1 MARNQLDRKQTIGW
15 VSTAL
20 IAVMAALRPGSAAAA
35 VDPVSDWNSVAVAA
49 FSTAGENAIVSS
61 RTLAITQV
69 AIHDALN
76 AIDSRY
82 ERYAFTGSAPFGAS
96 VDAAIAAAAR
106 DAIVG
111 AISVGALPFP
121 GFGTPANQALA
132 VAQVDATY
140 AAALAVI
147 PDGPSKSDGIAIGQ
161 AAAAAILALRSTD
174 HATTLV
180 TYTPGTEPGDWQ
192 PTPNPVPFD
201 PPAPAD
207 LLPAVLPGW
216 GQVTPFVLRQSAQF
230 EPDGPPRLSGN
241 RYARDYN
248 EVKDIGEKNSLTRTA
263 EQTSIARFW
272 YEGSPSGWSRI
283 ARVVA
288 ESEGLDSWDTAR
300 LLALVNLAM
309 ADGFIAGFETKYD
322 QNFWRP
328 VTAIR
333 AGDTD
338 GNDATT
344 ADPLWSTLLNTPAI
358 PDYTS
363 THSVLGGAASAVL
376 RRFFRDDEVTF
387 TVTSGAPFAGLTRSF
402 ASFSQAAAENG
413 ESRIYAGI
421 HFRSAVEDGIE
432 QGKNIGGFVS
442 RHALRPLDRGRRE
455 DEDRQRSPRRSG
467 ERR

>member
-1 MARNQLDRKQTIGW
+1 MDRRPTVRW
-15 VSTAL
+15 VWITL
-20 IAVMAALRPGSAAAA
+20 IASVALFWSVSAAAV
-35 VDPVSDWNSVAVAA
+35 VDPASGWNSAAVQAVV
-49 FSTAGENAIVSS
+49 TAGENGPVSS
-61 RTLAITQV
+61 RTLAIVQV

-82 ERYAFTGSAPFGAS
+82 ERYAFTGDAPIGTS

-111 AISVGALPFP
+111 AVAVGAFP

-140 AAALAVI
+140 AAALAGI
-147 PDGPSKSDGIAIGQ
+147 ADGAPKSDGIVIGQ

-180 TYTPGTEPGDWQ
+180 PYTPGTEPGDWQ

-207 LLPAVLPGW
+207 LLPAGVPGW
-216 GQVTPFVLRQSAQF
+216 GQVTPFVLHRSDQYG
-230 EPDGPPRLSGN
+230 PDGPPRLSKK

-248 EVKDIGEKNSLTRTA
+248 EVKAIGEKNSLTRTA

-272 YEGSPSGWSRI
+272 YEGSPAGWSRI

-288 ESEGLDSWDTAR
+288 ESQGLDTWGTAR

-309 ADGFIAGFETKYD
+309 ADGFISGFETKYHF
-322 QNFWRP
+322 NFWRP

-338 GNDATT
+338 GNDETVE
-344 ADPLWSTLLNTPAI
+344 DPTWSTLLNTPAI

-363 THSVLGGAASAVL
+363 THSVLGGAAAKVL
-376 RRFFRDDEVTF
+376 GRFFHDDDVAF
-387 TVTSGAPFAGLTRSF
+387 TVTSGVPFAGLTRSF
-402 ASFSQAAAENG
+402 TSFSQAATENG

-421 HFRSAVEDGIE
+421 HFRTAVEDGIK
-432 QGKNIGGFVS
+432 QGESIGRFVFT
-442 RHALRPLDRGRRE
+442 HALRALEGDDEE
-455 DEDRQRSPRRSG
+455 DGDD
-467 ERR
+467 

>member
-1 MARNQLDRKQTIGW
+1 MARNQLDRKHTVRW

-20 IAVMAALRPGSAAAA
+20 IACVTALWTGSVAAA
-35 VDPVSDWNSVAVAA
+35 VDPVSNWNSVAVQA
-49 FSTAGENAIVSS
+49 FSTAGQNGAVSS
-61 RTLAITQV
+61 RTLAITQA

-76 AIDSRY
+76 AIESRY
-82 ERYAFTGSAPFGAS
+82 ERYTFTGNAPVGAS

-111 AISVGALPFP
+111 AISVGALPFV

-161 AAAAAILALRSTD
+161 AAAAAILAVRSTD

-180 TYTPGTEPGDWQ
+180 TYVPGTEPGDWQ

-201 PPAPAD
+201 PPAAAD

-230 EPDGPPRLSGN
+230 EPDGPPRLSGE
-241 RYARDYN
+241 RYAREYN
-248 EVKDIGEKNSLTRTA
+248 EVKDIGEQNSLTRTA
-263 EQTSIARFW
+263 EQTTIARFW
-272 YEGSPSGWSRI
+272 YEGSPAGWSRI

-288 ESEGLDSWDTAR
+288 ESQGLDTWDTAR

-309 ADGFIAGFETKYD
+309 ADGFIAGFETKYEF
-322 QNFWRP
+322 NFWRP

-338 GNDATT
+338 GNDATV

-376 RRFFRDDEVTF
+376 RRFFHDDEVAF

-402 ASFSQAAAENG
+402 TSFSQAATENG

-432 QGKNIGGFVS
+432 QGRNIGRFVF
-442 RHALRPLDRGRRE
+442 RHALQPLDRDRR
-455 DEDRQRSPRRSG
+455 DDQDRQRSARFPGKRP
-467 ERR
+467 